1 MQCGIFDCSISRSSW
16 NYLEDNKITAT
27 ITCTSIKL
35 VYIINMFHKL
45 QSEFLKYFL
54 FRSFVP
60 QSMKASMLFPFISDH
75 NSAEHVSAQAEKR
88 DLLNKNISAVSNQL
102 SSMTEERDLL
112 NKNFSAVSNQ
122 LSSMTEERDLLTKKT
137 EELKKQSE
145 SLCELLCL

>member
-1 MQCGIFDCSISRSSW
+1 MSFLIKFGMQCGIFDCSISKSSW
-16 NYLEDNKITAT
+16 NYLEDNKLTAT

-75 NSAEHVSAQAEKR
+75 NLAEHVSAQA
-88 DLLNKNISAVSNQL
+88 
-102 SSMTEERDLL
+102 EERDLL